1 MLAFF
6 CEQKNNY
13 SKCSFLFHDGRV
25 ELGGCVQEAMS
36 SFSPLLPD
44 VWGEQA
50 LPSVSVEFDKGYRT
64 TSYITKRGDACLLHQ
79 NNSIHLK
86 QLQ

>member
-13 SKCSFLFHDGRV
+13 SKCSFLFNDGRV

-50 LPSVSVEFDKGYRT
+50 LPSVSEEFDKGYRT